1 MASDYAAAPRWAVSF
16 LRLRQRRHRD
26 SWASRGVWEG
36 RWGRGK
42 RHGRRT
48 AEGQRK
54 GGEGRVEGGK
64 EEETGWDMD
73 YARALY
79 DAEGFFFSLTESHS
93 MPIYFPGEHSET
105 NFRYAMLT

>member
-36 RWGRGK
+36 RWGRGR

-79 DAEGFFFSLTESHS
+79 DAEGFFLSHGI
-93 MPIYFPGEHSET
+93 PFYAHIFPWRT
-105 NFRYAMLT
+105 